1 MKKGLTIE
9 NKLFSFNYF
18 IPDEIVKNNEISIF
32 EYFLFSW
39 DKITEM
45 TQKRYY
51 GTSVLDPNGDMWVLG
66 GTANSSNADSTEVYQ
81 YKPRPR
87 SGRWRK
93 GYPLPT
99 ALRDTGIESQCNVRI
114 NSSHVFM
121 AGGMYLFIIQ
131 YRTRGPPHKQFPL
144 MMLLLLHKWRNS

>member
-1 MKKGLTIE
+1 MSL
-9 NKLFSFNYF
+9 S
-18 IPDEIVKNNEISIF
+18 SIF

-39 DKITEM
+39 DKIPEM

-51 GTSVLDPNGDMWVLG
+51 GASVLDPNGDMWVLG

-81 YKPRPR
+81 YKPLPR

-121 AGGMYLFIIQ
+121 AGGMYLFI
-131 YRTRGPPHKQFPL
+131 RSTVPGSPTSNFH
-144 MMLLLLHKWRNS
+144 

>member
-1 MKKGLTIE
+1 MSL
-9 NKLFSFNYF
+9 S
-18 IPDEIVKNNEISIF
+18 SIF

-39 DKITEM
+39 DKIPQM

-51 GTSVLDPNGDMWVLG
+51 GASVLDPNGDMWVLG

-81 YKPRPR
+81 YKPLPR

-99 ALRDTGIESQCNVRI
+99 ALRNTGIESQCNVRI
-114 NSSHVFM
+114 NSTHVFM
-121 AGGMYLFIIQ
+121 AGGMYLFITQ
-131 YRTRGPPHKQFPL
+131 YRTRGP
-144 MMLLLLHKWRNS
+144 LH

>member
-1 MKKGLTIE
+1 MKKGSTVE
-9 NKLFSFNYF
+9 LFSFNF
-18 IPDEIVKNNEISIF
+18 IPDEIVKNNGISIF

-51 GTSVLDPNGDMWVLG
+51 GASVLDPNGDMWVLG

-81 YKPRPR
+81 YKPLPR

-121 AGGMYLFIIQ
+121 AGGMYILIHTQ
-131 YRTRGPPHKQFPL
+131 YCTGVPHKQFPL
-144 MMLLLLHKWRNS
+144 MMLLLLHKWSNS

>member
-1 MKKGLTIE
+1 MKKGSTIE
-9 NKLFSFNYF
+9 NKLFSFNF
-18 IPDEIVKNNEISIF
+18 IPDEIVKNNGISIF

-51 GTSVLDPNGDMWVLG
+51 GTSVIDPNGDMWVLG

-121 AGGMYLFIIQ
+121 AGGMYLFIHSTVQ
-131 YRTRGPPHKQFPL
+131 GVPHISNF
-144 MMLLLLHKWRNS
+144 H

>member
-1 MKKGLTIE
+1 MSL
-9 NKLFSFNYF
+9 S
-18 IPDEIVKNNEISIF
+18 SIF

-51 GTSVLDPNGDMWVLG
+51 GASVLDPNGDMWVLG

-121 AGGMYLFIIQ
+121 AGGMY
-131 YRTRGPPHKQFPL
+131 QF
-144 MMLLLLHKWRNS
+144 S

>member
-121 AGGMYLFIIQ
+121 AGGTYLFITQ

>member
-1 MKKGLTIE
+1 MKKGSTVE
-9 NKLFSFNYF
+9 NKLYSFNF
-18 IPDEIVKNNEISIF
+18 IPNEIVKNNGISIF

-51 GTSVLDPNGDMWVLG
+51 GASVLDPNGDMWVLG

-121 AGGMYLFIIQ
+121 AGGTYLFITQ